1 MYRVAS
7 LHPADLEGVE
17 HLGADEAATIRKVIK
32 VEVSGNQIFVDLN
45 PTPREGEAILRRHPD
60 SPVLK
65 AILNKYGFVSPS
77 VIINRGLHR
86 LFHGAVRCEPPRGK
100 RARRVMGGK
109 SVPHTITNHSST
121 RQLSRA
127 NTGLAATATRRFLR
141 ALCRCD

>member
-1 MYRVAS
+1 MPIKKNLMYRVAS

-45 PTPREGEAILRRHPD
+45 PTPREGEAILRRHPN

-77 VIINRGLHR
+77 VIIIEDYIDFFMLRYGASHPEENVREGL
-86 LFHGAVRCEPPRGK
+86 L
-100 RARRVMGGK
+100 
-109 SVPHTITNHSST
+109 T
-121 RQLSRA
+121 
-127 NTGLAATATRRFLR
+127 
-141 ALCRCD
+141 